1 MGTIKF
7 GTSGWRGIIA
17 EDFTFAGV
25 RAVSQAIG
33 EYVQGQDAG
42 ARSRGVVVGYD
53 PRFLSEAFAAEA
65 ARVLASQGIRVF
77 LCDRDTPTPVVAYEI
92 LRRQT
97 AGGIIVT
104 ASHNPPQYN
113 GVKFSA
119 AWGGPA
125 LPAETKQIEER
136 ANAILTDHPAAEALS
151 LAEAEVRGLI
161 VWIDPRPAYLDR
173 LRALVDLETIRREH
187 LKIVMDP
194 LYGSARGYLDTLL
207 REAGC
212 EVVLLHDWRDPYFGG
227 RSPEPSQENLR
238 ELASRVVAIGAH
250 LGLATDGDADRF
262 GLVDA
267 DGSFLEP
274 NYFLGLLLAH
284 LVRARGWTGGV
295 ARSVATSH
303 LVDAVARHLHIPIYE
318 TPVGFKY
325 IGELI
330 TQDKVVLGGEESA
343 GLSVK
348 DHVPEKDGI
357 LACLLAAELVASRGG
372 IRLARLLQELYAE
385 VGTVLTKRLNYP
397 LESRLVAG
405 LRERLE
411 DPPGRLADRAVIQVN
426 RLDGVK
432 MILEDGSWLLLRP
445 SGTEPVVRVYAEAS
459 TERQLDALVKEG
471 EALIEFQCKTD
482 NRQVQT
488 CH

>member
-1 MGTIKF
+1 MGVIKF

-33 EYVQGQDAG
+33 EYVTAQESG
-42 ARSRGVVVGYD
+42 AKGRGVVIGYD
-53 PRFLSEAFAAEA
+53 TRFMSEAFAAEA
-65 ARVLASQGIRVF
+65 ARVLAAQGIRVF
-77 LCDRDTPTPVVAYEI
+77 ITDRDAPTPVIAYEI
-92 LRRQT
+92 IRRSA

-104 ASHNPPQYN
+104 ASHNPPEWS

-125 LPAETKQIEER
+125 LPAATKEIEAR
-136 ANAILTDHPAAEALS
+136 ANAILADRQAGGAPGKS
-151 LAEAEVRGLI
+151 PAEAEASPLI
-161 VWIDPRPAYLDR
+161 ERIDPREVYLER
-173 LRALVDLETIRREH
+173 LRALVDLPTLHRAH
-187 LKIVMDP
+187 LKVVVDP
-194 LYGSARGYLDTLL
+194 LYGSARGYLDRIL
-207 REAGC
+207 REVGC
-212 EVVLLHDWRDPYFGG
+212 DVALLHDWRDPYFGG
-227 RSPEPSQENLR
+227 RSPEPSAEGLR
-238 ELASRVVAIGAH
+238 DLASRVVATGAH

-274 NYFLGLLLAH
+274 NYFLGLLLSH
-284 LVRARGWTGGV
+284 LVKARGWTGGV

-303 LVDAVARHLHIPIYE
+303 LVDAVARQFSIPVFE

-330 TQDKVVLGGEESA
+330 AQDKVVLGGEESA

-348 DHVPEKDGI
+348 NHVPEKDGI
-357 LACLLAAELVASRGG
+357 LACLFAAELVASHGG
-372 IRLARLLQELYAE
+372 RRLMDLLSALYAE
-385 VGTVLTKRLNYP
+385 VGTILTKRLNYH
-397 LESRLVAG
+397 LEPRVVAG
-405 LRERLE
+405 LRARLE
-411 DPPGRLADRAVIQVN
+411 EPPKRLADRAVIQIN

-445 SGTEPVVRVYAEAS
+445 SGTEPVVRLYAEAS
-459 TERQLDALVKEG
+459 TERQLDAIIAEG
-471 EALIEFQCKTD
+471 KSLIGAGTE
-482 NRQVQT
+482 N
-488 CH
+488 